1 MTTINSIYDLH
12 KILVEHP
19 EWREELRKL
28 LLTEELLALPQRFAE
43 YTKVTDKR
51 LDRIEN
57 DIVEIKSDVS
67 VLKSDVKILKDD
79 VKILKDDV
87 KILKDDVGELKGVSL
102 ENKLHNR
109 GISLTATHLQMYDGE
124 RMRAAERDDNSAEF
138 NAALYAALSDGT
150 INNSEYTR
158 LIDTDMIVRGRK
170 VGGDS
175 TVYAAIEA
183 TYSISRRDIDKVC
196 RSANLIRRLFPDSDA
211 HPLLYYI
218 TPNASLEREAAE
230 RGVTLMMTQTLA

>member
-67 VLKSDVKILKDD
+67 VLKSDVNTLKSDVKTLKDD
-79 VKILKDDV
+79 M
-87 KILKDDVGELKGVSL
+87 GELKGVSL

-109 GISLTATHLQMYDGE
+109 GIALTATHLQMYDGE

-138 NAALYAALSDGT
+138 NSAMYAALSDGT
-150 INNSEYTR
+150 ISNSENTR
-158 LIDTDMIVRGRK
+158 LIDTDMIVRGRR
-170 VGGDS
+170 VGDDS
-175 TVYAAIEA
+175 PVYAAIEA

-196 RSANLIRRLFPDSDA
+196 NSANLIRRLFPDSDA

>member
-1 MTTINSIYDLH
+1 MTTINSIHDLH

-43 YTKVTDKR
+43 YTKVTDNR

-57 DIVEIKSDVS
+57 DIVEIKSDV
-67 VLKSDVKILKDD
+67 KTLKDD
-79 VKILKDDV
+79 M
-87 KILKDDVGELKGVSL
+87 GELKGVSL

-109 GISLTATHLQMYDGE
+109 GIALTATHLQMYDGE
-124 RMRAAERDDNSAEF
+124 RMRVAERDDNSAEF
-138 NAALYAALSDGT
+138 NAAMYAALSDGT
-150 INNSEYTR
+150 ISNSEYTR

-170 VGGDS
+170 ISGDS